1 MPSLF
6 EYDLGDWTDPFPA
19 PVLEEHDGFTIVRDD
34 LLDGGS
40 KMRFADHLIR
50 SEPEIEE
57 WVYGSSPAT
66 GYAQISLSCLCRKY
80 GKKAIIFMADRAKDK
95 LHEYQLRAIE
105 SGATMKWVPN
115 GMLSV
120 TEKRAR
126 DYVQEDPR
134 KRRLL
139 PIGFDHPSVVAS
151 ITRVASSIGSDSSS
165 RSFKVPSGFKP
176 TEVWT
181 VGSSGTLTR
190 GLQQA
195 WPNAS
200 FHCVAVG
207 HKGDYGRAKVYRCEI
222 PFNRETK
229 VKPPFPSAPT
239 YDAKAWEFMKQYAS
253 PGALFW
259 NVGA

>member
-1 MPSLF
+1 MPNLF
-6 EYDLGDWTDPFPA
+6 ENDVDGYLSTIVDMWEDPFPD
-19 PVLEEHDGFTIVRDD
+19 PVIEEHDGFMVVRDD
-34 LLDGGS
+34 LLKGGS
-40 KMRFADHLIR
+40 KMRFADYLIK

-66 GYAQISLSCLCRKY
+66 GYAQISLSYLCRKY
-80 GKKAIIFMADRAKDK
+80 GKKSVIFMANRAWDK
-95 LHEYQLRAIE
+95 LHNYQIE
-105 SGATMKWVPN
+105 ALQAGADMRFVPN

-126 DYVQEDPR
+126 DYVQESPNT
-134 KRRLL
+134 RRLL

-151 ITRVASSIGSDSSS
+151 INMVASKMDVS
-165 RSFKVPSGFKP
+165 P

-190 GLQQA
+190 GLQRA

-200 FHCVAVG
+200 FHCVTVG
-207 HKGDYGRAKVYRCEI
+207 HKGDYGRAKLYKCEI